1 MTEKERMLGGKLYR
15 AFGEELRGDF
25 KKAKRLI
32 AEYNV
37 KQRTKKKKEIKSL
50 KNFWEEQERIS
61 TLNRRFS
68 AITAVIFM
76 LARTFTATMSAS
88 CWMCARLQ

>member
-32 AEYNV
+32 AEYNM
-37 KQRTKKKKEIKSL
+37 TTEDEINSL

-76 LARTFTATMSAS
+76 LARTFTATISAS

>member
-1 MTEKERMLGGKLYR
+1 MTEKERMLSGKLYR

-25 KKAKRLI
+25 KKAKRLT

-37 KQRTKKKKEIKSL
+37 TTEDEKEKEIKSL
-50 KNFWEEQERIS
+50 KSFWEEQERIS
-61 TLNRRFS
+61 TLNLRFS

-76 LARTFTATMSAS
+76 LARTFTATISAS